1 MIKKLVIG
9 FLVVFINKA
18 VAQTI
23 SPSEY
28 IEQYKEMAI
37 REMKRMGIPAS
48 ITLAQGILETES
60 GNSVLVKKSN
70 NHFGIKCKNSWTAG
84 GVSHDDD
91 AIGECFRQYKSAEDS
106 YRDHSN
112 FLRGNQRYAF
122 LFKLAA
128 DDYRGWAHGLKKAGY
143 ATNPRYPDILIKNI
157 EQYNL
162 NQYTLAG
169 INEIPKFDASQYEDD
184 KEQPLPV
191 VDDVPMITKG
201 DNGQTGFDD
210 KVLLYNQYPQ

>member
-60 GNSVLVKKSN
+60 GNSVLVKK
-70 NHFGIKCKNSWTAG
+70 I
-84 GVSHDDD
+84 
-91 AIGECFRQYKSAEDS
+91 Q
-106 YRDHSN
+106 
-112 FLRGNQRYAF
+112 
-122 LFKLAA
+122 
-128 DDYRGWAHGLKKAGY
+128 
-143 ATNPRYPDILIKNI
+143 
-157 EQYNL
+157 
-162 NQYTLAG
+162 
-169 INEIPKFDASQYEDD
+169 
-184 KEQPLPV
+184 
-191 VDDVPMITKG
+191 
-201 DNGQTGFDD
+201 
-210 KVLLYNQYPQ
+210 

>member
-70 NHFGIKCKNSWTAG
+70 NHFGITAG
-84 GVSHDDD
+84 RL
-91 AIGECFRQYKSAEDS
+91 EE
-106 YRDHSN
+106 
-112 FLRGNQRYAF
+112 
-122 LFKLAA
+122 
-128 DDYRGWAHGLKKAGY
+128 
-143 ATNPRYPDILIKNI
+143 
-157 EQYNL
+157 
-162 NQYTLAG
+162 
-169 INEIPKFDASQYEDD
+169 
-184 KEQPLPV
+184 
-191 VDDVPMITKG
+191 
-201 DNGQTGFDD
+201 
-210 KVLLYNQYPQ
+210 